1 MPPSAVASPARR
13 RAPRRLAVGGALLA
27 CLALL
32 VALLTSRGGD
42 TPGADGVPDPV
53 PAGGPEGVSWQLELD
68 EDFSGDLATLQDSG
82 TWHTGWF
89 GDGQLTL
96 PVNDLETALMSSAN
110 LSVADGLARLDVT
123 PNPDGLAL
131 GDGTTYPNLGA
142 ALNSDWTQAPEGF
155 AITYGYV
162 EARMQLPAGD
172 PDEEVWPAFWLN
184 GQTWPD
190 DLEVD
195 VVEGDGTD
203 EGCKFN
209 IHYGTDDDTIN
220 LNDAPRTSTVRGAT
234 TGMHTYAADIRP
246 DGVTFYYDG
255 VAVGGWEG
263 EVPDVPR
270 YLMVGVTSSGIMDST
285 RSLLVDHVRAW
296 TRA

>member
-1 MPPSAVASPARR
+1 MTSPARR

-96 PVNDLETALMSSAN
+96 PVNDLETALMNTDN
-110 LSVADGLARLDVT
+110 LSIADGVARMELT
-123 PNPDGLAL
+123 PNTDGLAL
-131 GDGTTYPNLGA
+131 RDGTTYPNLGTA
-142 ALNSDWTQAPEGF
+142 INTDWAQSSEGF
-155 AITYGYV
+155 AFTYGYV

-172 PDEEVWPAFWLN
+172 PDEEVWPSFWLT
-184 GQTWPD
+184 GHTWPD
-190 DLEVD
+190 DMEID
-195 VVEGDGTD
+195 VIEGDGTD
-203 EGCKFN
+203 QGNKIN
-209 IHYGTDDDTIN
+209 VHSGTREDPIN
-220 LNDAPRTSTVRGAT
+220 LNGPQRVHTVAGAT

-255 VAVGGWEG
+255 VAVGGYDG
-263 EVPDVPR
+263 AVPDAER
-270 YLMVGVTSSGIMDST
+270 YLMVGITSSGT
-285 RSLLVDHVRAW
+285 VQAPRTLLVDHVRAW
-296 TRA
+296 TRD